1 MLQQCTRLCKSTF
14 LLAIIIIAA
23 YFITI
28 NEKTIREKFTSLTSN
43 SDNSIEYSQTY
54 TETIKTVVQTYL
66 LRQPE
71 QYEID
76 RYRLLMSHP
85 RDAEPVIDAVKKT
98 DEYNEIMKAASKTK
112 DMATLAPLVETTG
125 NVSIDKLI
133 EKTDVK
139 DKTEMYRTIIGVYDK
154 ELQRMPTSRELN
166 YYAYRMLTDPNF
178 NDKKLMAILQSSR
191 EYGILQKNQSNLV
204 YSELPMN
211 ATDAQVT
218 YDVRRMYNDIF
229 GEDPGSEME
238 RFLKFKFIEMN
249 LEEKRFVEMLLLMRA
264 IDKNSIEIVKKE
276 DGTLSINGQN
286 GSPSITL
293 SDTSTGIPSSI
304 SALLEKTQGSPSS
317 SNVNSVGTVYNNQR
331 IFNIINPSSD
341 ELKSLMDSLKIDNI
355 NNNGQDDARVQK
367 QRTQSNGKKASQ
379 ASSSCKSS
387 YSFMTSA
394 ENAYRSRNGLAEYQD
409 DRNFDELRSSCVRNS
424 YYLNADDDM
433 VLFPEYK
440 WDVPQKRP
448 PVCVGGDVKVEPM
461 TEQTALIGTLLSD
474 AEDTKVG
481 SMMPSFEYKEYSGVA
496 PPDDARPYS

>member
-43 SDNSIEYSQTY
+43 RDDNIEYSHTY

-98 DEYNEIMKAASKTK
+98 DEYKEIIKAASKTK

-125 NVSIDKLI
+125 NVSIDQLI

-166 YYAYRMLTDPNF
+166 YYAYRMLTDHNF
-178 NDKKLMAILQSSR
+178 TDKKLTAILQSSR
-191 EYGILQKNQSNLV
+191 EFGILQKNQSNLV

-218 YDVRRMYNDIF
+218 YDVRRLYNDIF

-276 DGTLSINGQN
+276 DGTLSINGN
-286 GSPSITL
+286 PSATL
-293 SDTSTGIPSSI
+293 SGASAEIPSSI
-304 SALLEKTQGSPSS
+304 SALIEKVKGSTSS
-317 SNVNSVGTVYNNQR
+317 STDTGCSTVYNNQR

-341 ELKSLMDSLKIDNI
+341 ELKSLMDSLKIDKDEKVSTAPKQGVQRV
-355 NNNGQDDARVQK
+355 NNNNK
-367 QRTQSNGKKASQ
+367 T
-379 ASSSCKSS
+379 SSSSPTSSSACKSS

-409 DRNFDELRSSCVRNS
+409 DRNLDDLKTSCVRNS

-433 VLFPEYK
+433 VLYPGYK

-448 PVCVGGDVKVEPM
+448 PVCVGGDIKVEPM
-461 TEQTALIGTLLSD
+461 TEQTALIGTLLCD
-474 AEDTKVG
+474 AENTKVG
-481 SMMPSFEYKEYSGVA
+481 SMMPGFEYKEYVT
-496 PPDDARPYS
+496 